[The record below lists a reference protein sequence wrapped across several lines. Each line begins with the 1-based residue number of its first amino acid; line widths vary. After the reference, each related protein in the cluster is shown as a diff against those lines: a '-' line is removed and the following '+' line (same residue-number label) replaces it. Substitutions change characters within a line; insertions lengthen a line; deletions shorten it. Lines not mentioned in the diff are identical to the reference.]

1 MHDIRHRPLLCG
13 VVGFVLG
20 IGVWGMGAHSFLL
33 AFAGAL
39 VGLGLLL
46 TARPALGLAGLVLA
60 GMALGALRLALF
72 QTRTP
77 TDVSRWADSAGSV
90 LITGLVDSDP
100 DVRLGRTSFTLRAE
114 RIQSRGQVQAA
125 TGQCIVNLPGTIQ
138 SLDYGER
145 VTLDGLLETPPRA
158 TNPGA
163 FSWRE
168 ALARRG
174 IYAVLHVRRPQAVQ
188 MLGPAASNPVLR
200 LAWHVRHYV
209 LRGIRG
215 GLPPEQAAVLGGIL
229 IGQRT
234 DLPPD
239 LLSDFVRTGTV
250 HLLASAG
257 LHVGIIALCL
267 LWIGRHATLP
277 HKVSALLLMGT
288 LGMYALVCGGRPGAV
303 RAVVVAVVFLGA
315 GLCER
320 LPDGPTTLGAAAG
333 LILFL
338 QPTALWESGFQLS
351 FLVVLTLVVGM
362 PLWSAFWHPC
372 LERRFTRPLFRKAA
386 VWALDLCGLS
396 ILAQIGALPIVARDF
411 NLVSLVGVPANL
423 LAVPALFW
431 VIPLGFAGALL
442 WPLLPGVGAA
452 LLWLCHFGLAWI
464 VHTVQMCA
472 APPWAAIVVS
482 SPTTGLIVAYYLVL
496 AMCALA
502 LRRSLLPREQF
513 APAATPSF
521 AR

>member
-13 VVGFVLG
+13 VIGFVLG
-20 IGVWGMGAHSFLL
+20 IGVWGMGAHSLLL
-33 AFAGAL
+33 AFACGVL
-39 VGLGLLL
+39 GLGLLL
-46 TARPALGLAGLVLA
+46 ANRPALGLVGLVLA

-72 QTRTP
+72 QARAP
-77 TDVSRWADSAGSV
+77 TDVSRWADSPGSV

-100 DVRLGRTSFTLRAE
+100 ELRTGHLLFTLRAE
-114 RIQSRGQVQAA
+114 RIESRGQVQTA
-125 TGQCIVNLPGTIQ
+125 TGQCIVTLPGTIQ

-174 IYAVLHVRRPQAVQ
+174 IYSVLHLRRPSAAQ

-239 LLSDFVRTGTV
+239 LLNDFVRTGTV

-267 LWIGRHATLP
+267 LWIFRRATLP
-277 HKVSALLLMGT
+277 HKLSALLLMLT
-288 LGMYALVCGGRPGAV
+288 LGMYALVCGGRPGVV
-303 RAVVVAVVFLGA
+303 RAVVVAIVFLGA

-320 LPDGPTTLGAAAG
+320 LPDGPTTLAAAAG

-362 PLWSAFWHPC
+362 PLWSAFWHPRI
-372 LERRFTRPLFRKAA
+372 ERRLAHPSARKAA
-386 VWALDLCGLS
+386 VWAMELCGLAV
-396 ILAQIGALPIVARDF
+396 LAQIGSLPIVARDF
-411 NLVSLVGVPANL
+411 NMVSLVGVPANM

-442 WPLLPGVGAA
+442 WPLWPAGGTL
-452 LLWLCHFGLAWI
+452 LLWLCHFGLLWI
-464 VHTVQMCA
+464 ARVVQTCA
-472 APPWAAIVVS
+472 APPWAAIIVS
-482 SPTTGLIVAYYLVL
+482 SPTTSLIVAYYLAL

-502 LRRSLLPREQF
+502 LRRFILPRSEF
-513 APAATPSF
+513 APAATPLF